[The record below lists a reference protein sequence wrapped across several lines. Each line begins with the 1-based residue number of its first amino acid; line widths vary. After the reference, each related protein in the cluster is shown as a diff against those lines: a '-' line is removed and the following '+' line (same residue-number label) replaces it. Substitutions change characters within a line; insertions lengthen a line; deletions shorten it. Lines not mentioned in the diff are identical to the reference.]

1 VGKTLEQQVK
11 SDIATLRKRQK
22 QTVKVLKWLQ
32 RRQRQADE
40 WAIYQFAKGIKDPD
54 EKQKYIARRL
64 GK

>member
-1 VGKTLEQQVK
+1 VPKSLEEQVK

-22 QTVKVLKWLQ
+22 KTVKVLKWLR
-32 RRQRQADE
+32 RRQVQADE